1 MAAQDVI
8 FDSFI
13 LSDFLTFGK
22 SSSETRQLLYLLDG
36 LVLMPAM
43 LIFNKFAF
51 NADPDL
57 FQLVIDQS
65 TTSVATAIGVAS
77 LGFLIR
83 PIVVSQLHM
92 NYYRGQLSE
101 AGKYNFMALTVWL
114 PVFTG
119 IMILGFATSVSTAV

>member
-77 LGFLIR
+77 FGFIIR